1 MMTTVLSL
9 LTMVR
14 IDYHAASEA
23 IVPCI
28 FLIQP
33 SKILP
38 KLAKPNN
45 CKQNPFVSDK
55 DRGALSCQ
63 FRSHFFHTFP
73 NNGLTSQTCLVYVSE
88 NYKKNPGKSRDWQY
102 PLCFASYSEILLF
115 CQVTDHSSHVLIE
128 IKPQICLVW
137 KLFKKSRNQVIW
149 NTFTI

>member
-1 MMTTVLSL
+1 MHQNPENQKMMTTVLSL

-23 IVPCI
+23 TVPCI

-88 NYKKNPGKSRDWQY
+88 NYKKNLVNQGIDNI
-102 PLCFASYSEILLF
+102 LC
-115 CQVTDHSSHVLIE
+115 VL
-128 IKPQICLVW
+128 
-137 KLFKKSRNQVIW
+137 QVIRKYYY
-149 NTFTI
+149 FAKLQTIHPMC